1 MKILTG
7 CQIGQADALTVR
19 DEGIEPIDLM
29 ERAAEQIA
37 LWICQNVD
45 QSNSLLFFTGKGNNG
60 GDGLAA
66 ARILHNA
73 GFSCRVYT
81 PFGIEQMSR
90 QCAENFRRLPDR
102 LLTDEPAVS
111 EDTIIVDALLGSGM
125 SGEVRE
131 PLKSLIESI
140 NASDRTVISID
151 IPSGM
156 NAEDNAVSRTIVN
169 AETTLTIQYPKLAMM
184 LPEAG
189 EHAGNIEVI
198 DIGIDT
204 SGFASPYNYIEPE
217 LISAV
222 KRRRSK
228 FAYKNMYG
236 HALLVCGSPN
246 MTGAAVLATG
256 AALRSGCGLVTVHTP
271 SSERLAL
278 QISCPSAMLSPE
290 PENVFAT
297 MPADLQKYSAVGVG
311 CGIGE
316 DDRTVSAL
324 RNLMKEFSGPM
335 VIDADA
341 LNIIAH
347 NRALLDIIPKG
358 SILTPHL
365 GEFERLVGGW
375 GTEQEKLAHGVYLA
389 SYIGGTVIIKGPH
402 TAVCMADGRIF
413 FNSTGSSG
421 MAKGGSGD
429 VLTGL
434 LTGLLAAGYSSPQ
447 ASAIGVFEHGRAGEK
462 TAEYYG
468 AESMNSGDMVDFL
481 NL

>member
-156 NAEDNAVSRTIVN
+156 NAEDNAGSRTIVN
-169 AETTLTIQYPKLAMM
+169 AATTLTIQYPKLAMM

-228 FAYKNMYG
+228 FAYKKTCTDMR
-236 HALLVCGSPN
+236 CSC
-246 MTGAAVLATG
+246 AV
-256 AALRSGCGLVTVHTP
+256 
-271 SSERLAL
+271 RL
-278 QISCPSAMLSPE
+278 I
-290 PENVFAT
+290 
-297 MPADLQKYSAVGVG
+297 
-311 CGIGE
+311 
-316 DDRTVSAL
+316 
-324 RNLMKEFSGPM
+324 
-335 VIDADA
+335 
-341 LNIIAH
+341 
-347 NRALLDIIPKG
+347 
-358 SILTPHL
+358 
-365 GEFERLVGGW
+365 
-375 GTEQEKLAHGVYLA
+375 
-389 SYIGGTVIIKGPH
+389 
-402 TAVCMADGRIF
+402 
-413 FNSTGSSG
+413 
-421 MAKGGSGD
+421 
-429 VLTGL
+429 
-434 LTGLLAAGYSSPQ
+434 
-447 ASAIGVFEHGRAGEK
+447 
-462 TAEYYG
+462 
-468 AESMNSGDMVDFL
+468 
-481 NL
+481 